1 VNKQKPVAVIEF
13 LYGSSLDGRDS
24 WYIAASA
31 RDYPKR
37 TGLRLMHV
45 TAKAFTSGSD
55 HQPVID
61 LSRTISVAI
70 GVCPL
75 CGILGRSGTRADQH
89 LVDAFPVHVDNLNPE
104 PVPFEGI

>member
-1 VNKQKPVAVIEF
+1 
-13 LYGSSLDGRDS
+13 
-24 WYIAASA
+24 
-31 RDYPKR
+31 
-37 TGLRLMHV
+37 MHV
-45 TAKAFTSGSD
+45 TAKAFPSGSD
-55 HQPVID
+55 RQPVID

-104 PVPFEGI
+104 PVPFEGIRHGGDATHSGENETAQGLISVALFPRQVLELKYFFELVDA